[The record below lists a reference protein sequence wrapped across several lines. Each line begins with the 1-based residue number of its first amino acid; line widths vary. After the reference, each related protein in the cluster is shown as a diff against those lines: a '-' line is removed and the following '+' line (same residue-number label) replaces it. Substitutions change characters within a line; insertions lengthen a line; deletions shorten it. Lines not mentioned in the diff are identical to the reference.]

1 MGGGDFRIP
10 NSEFR
15 IHDLPI
21 EVDYVGSF
29 LMRFLD
35 WKVVS
40 QLFWRASSLQRKRAT
55 LTVAAI
61 AWGTVGIVMLLSFGE
76 GLKIQLMKGKRGMG
90 ENIAVWW
97 PGDTSKVWQGLPE
110 GRSIRPRMDDIE
122 YLRGRLTAA
131 SGVVGEIT
139 SWSSS
144 FTYGTNTITGRVTGA
159 NWEYGEMRH
168 HFPRAGGRFCNI
180 NDEREKR
187 RVIFLGDELAEDIYG
202 EVDPV
207 GTTMFVDRVPYL
219 VIGVLQHKIQ
229 MGTYKGPDANGCII
243 PITTFAAQFGRQR
256 LTNIVFKARSAEQ
269 MPLAREQFNQALA
282 AKYRFDP
289 TDEQVTDLWDTVEGA
304 KVMANIMLGLQAF
317 LGIIGALTLLIG
329 GIGVANIM
337 YAVVKEKTREI
348 GVQMA
353 LGARR
358 GWVTGPFVL
367 QGLSYTLVGGAMGLL
382 ISLVMILLLGL
393 IPVEGNQALEFL
405 GKPTLSWQIAFATAA
420 VLGSIG
426 ILAGYFPARR
436 AATVDPAETLRYE

>member
-1 MGGGDFRIP
+1 MRLL
-10 NSEFR
+10 
-15 IHDLPI
+15 DLR
-21 EVDYVGSF
+21 VVG
-29 LMRFLD
+29 L
-35 WKVVS
+35 
-40 QLFWRASSLQRKRAT
+40 LFVKASSLQRKRAA

-61 AWGTVGIVMLLSFGE
+61 AWGTVAIVMLLSFGE
-76 GLKIQLMKGKRGMG
+76 GLKIQLMKGRRGMG

-97 PGDTSKVWQGLPE
+97 PDETSKVWQGLPE
-110 GRSIRPRMDDIE
+110 GRPIRPRMDDIT
-122 YLRGRLTAA
+122 YLRERMTAA
-131 SGVVGEIT
+131 SGVIGELT

-144 FTYGTNTITGRVTGA
+144 LTYGQTTITGRVTGT
-159 NWEYGEMRH
+159 NWEYGEIRH
-168 HFPRAGGRFCNI
+168 HFPQAGGRFFNI
-180 NDEREKR
+180 NDERDKR
-187 RVIFLGDELAEDIYG
+187 RVIFLGDELAEDIFG

-207 GTTMFVDRVPYL
+207 GETMFVNRVPYL

-229 MGTYKGPDANGCII
+229 MGTYKGPDTNGSVI
-243 PITTFAAQFGRQR
+243 PITTFSAQFGQQR
-256 LTNIVFKARSAEQ
+256 LTNIVFKARTAED
-269 MPLAREQFNQALA
+269 MPLARQQFNDALA

-289 TDEQVTDLWDTVEGA
+289 TDEQVTGLWDTVEGA
-304 KVMANIMLGLQAF
+304 QVMSNIMIGLQAF
-317 LGIIGALTLLIG
+317 LGIIGVLTLLIG

-367 QGLSYTLVGGAMGLL
+367 QGLSYTLVGGAMGLATAVVL
-382 ISLVMILLLGL
+382 ILLLEL

-405 GKPTLSWQIAFATAA
+405 GKPTLSWQIAAATAA
-420 VLGSIG
+420 ILGGIG

>member
-1 MGGGDFRIP
+1 
-10 NSEFR
+10 
-15 IHDLPI
+15 
-21 EVDYVGSF
+21 
-29 LMRFLD
+29 MRLLD
-35 WKVVS
+35 WRVVG

-61 AWGTVGIVMLLSFGE
+61 AWGTVAIIMLLSFGE
-76 GLKIQLMKGKRGMG
+76 GLKLQLMKGKRGMG

-97 PGDTSKVWQGLPE
+97 PDETSKVWQGLPE
-110 GRSIRPRMDDIE
+110 GRPVRPRMDDIS

-131 SGVVGEIT
+131 SGVIGEIT

-144 FTYGTNTITGRVTGA
+144 MTYGQTTITGRVTGT
-159 NWEYGEMRH
+159 NWEYGEIRH
-168 HFPRAGGRFCNI
+168 HFPQAGGRFLNA
-180 NDEREKR
+180 NDEGDKR
-187 RVIFLGDELAEDIYG
+187 RVIFLGDELAVDIFG
-202 EVDPV
+202 DLDPV
-207 GTTMFVDRVPYL
+207 GKTMFVDRVPYL
-219 VIGVLQHKIQ
+219 VIGVLQHKMQ
-229 MGTYKGPDANGCII
+229 MGTYKGPDANGSII

-256 LTNIVFKARSAEQ
+256 LTNIVFKARTAED
-269 MPLAREQFNQALA
+269 MPRARQQFNEALA

-289 TDEQVTDLWDTVEGA
+289 TDEQVTGLWDTVEGA
-304 KVMANIMLGLQAF
+304 RVMSNIMIGMQAF

-367 QGLSYTLVGGAMGLL
+367 QGLSYTLVGGAMGLV
-382 ISLVMILLLGL
+382 IAVMLILLLGL

-405 GKPTLSWQIAFATAA
+405 GKPTLSWQIAFATASI
-420 VLGSIG
+420 LGGIG

>member
-1 MGGGDFRIP
+1 
-10 NSEFR
+10 
-15 IHDLPI
+15 
-21 EVDYVGSF
+21 
-29 LMRFLD
+29 MRLLD
-35 WKVVS
+35 WRVIGH
-40 QLFWRASSLQRKRAT
+40 LFLRASSLQRKRAM

-61 AWGTVGIVMLLSFGE
+61 AWGTVAIVMLLSFGE
-76 GLKIQLMKGKRGMG
+76 GLKNQLMKGRRGMG

-97 PGDTSKVWQGLPE
+97 PDETSKVWQGLPE
-110 GRSIRPRMDDIE
+110 GRPIRPRMDDIA
-122 YLRGRLTAA
+122 YLRERMTAA
-131 SGVVGEIT
+131 SGVVGELT

-144 FTYGTNTITGRVTGA
+144 LTYEQTTITGRVTGT
-159 NWEYGEMRH
+159 NWEYGELRH
-168 HFPRAGGRFCNI
+168 HFPQAGGRFFNA

-187 RVIFLGDELAEDIYG
+187 RVIFLGDELAEEIFDD
-202 EVDPV
+202 VDPV
-207 GTTMFVDRVPYL
+207 GKTLFVDRVPYL
-219 VIGVLQHKIQ
+219 VIGVMQHKLQ
-229 MGTYKGPDANGCII
+229 MGTYKGPDEGGSVI

-256 LTNIVFKARSAEQ
+256 LTNIVFKARSAED

-289 TDEQVTDLWDTVEGA
+289 TDEQVTGLWDTVEGA
-304 KVMANIMLGLQAF
+304 RIMGNIMIGLQAF

-353 LGARR
+353 LGARG

-367 QGLSYTLVGGAMGLL
+367 QGLAYTLVGGGLGLL
-382 ISLVMILLLGL
+382 IAMVMILLLGL
-393 IPVEGNQALEFL
+393 VPVEGNAALEFL
-405 GKPTLSWQIAFATAA
+405 GKPTLSWQIALATAA
-420 VLGSIG
+420 ILGSIG

>member
-1 MGGGDFRIP
+1 
-10 NSEFR
+10 
-15 IHDLPI
+15 
-21 EVDYVGSF
+21 V
-29 LMRFLD
+29 MRLLD
-35 WKVVS
+35 WRVVGA
-40 QLFWRASSLQRKRAT
+40 LFVKAASLQRKRAI

-61 AWGTVGIVMLLSFGE
+61 AWGTVAILMLLSFGE
-76 GLKIQLMKGKRGMG
+76 GLKIQMMKGRHGMG

-97 PGDTSKVWQGLPE
+97 PGETSKVWQGLPE
-110 GRSIRPRMDDIE
+110 GRPIRPRMDDIS
-122 YLRGRLTAA
+122 YLRGRMTAA
-131 SGVVGEIT
+131 SGVIGEMT

-144 FTYGTNTITGRVTGA
+144 MTYGTTTITGRVTGA

-168 HFPRAGGRFCNI
+168 HFAQAGGRFFNA

-187 RVIFLGDELAEDIYG
+187 RVIFLGDALAKRIFGDA
-202 EVDPV
+202 DPV
-207 GTTMFVDRVPYL
+207 GKTMFVDRIPYL
-219 VIGVLQHKIQ
+219 VIGVLQHKMQ
-229 MGTYKGPDANGCII
+229 MGTYKGPDEDGAVI

-256 LTNIVFKARSAEQ
+256 LTNIVFKARSADD
-269 MPLAREQFNQALA
+269 MPIAREQFNQAMA
-282 AKYRFDP
+282 AKFRFDP
-289 TDEQVTDLWDTVEGA
+289 SDEQVTGLWDTVESA
-304 KVMANIMLGLQAF
+304 KVMSNIMIGLQAF

-367 QGLSYTLVGGAMGLL
+367 QGLSYTLVGGALGLAIAVVL
-382 ISLVMILLLGL
+382 ILLLSM

-405 GKPTLSWQIAFATAA
+405 GKPTLSWQIAAATAGI
-420 VLGSIG
+420 LGSIG